1 MTLDAS
7 TIALI
12 TTLIQ
17 LAIKYVP
24 EMVEQGSLA
33 ISLLTKEESLTDDE
47 RATIEAASK
56 AAHEALQKRCDEQIA
71 AAEAAGVT
79 E

>member
-1 MTLDAS
+1 MTLDAA

-24 EMVEQGSLA
+24 EMVEQGQLA
-33 ISLLTKEESLTDDE
+33 ISLLTKEEALTDE
-47 RATIEAASK
+47 EKATVEAAST

-71 AAEAAGVT
+71 AAEAAGIT

>member
-1 MTLDAS
+1 MDAA

-17 LAIKYVP
+17 LAIKYAP
-24 EMVEQGSLA
+24 EMIEQGTLA
-33 ISLLTKEESLTDDE
+33 IKLLSKTEVLTDE
-47 RATIEAASK
+47 EKAQVLAASQS
-56 AAHEALQKRCDEQIA
+56 AHEALQKRCDEQLA
-71 AAEAAGVT
+71 SAEKAGIT

>member
-1 MTLDAS
+1 MDAA

-24 EMVEQGSLA
+24 EMIEQGQLA
-33 ISLLTKEESLTDDE
+33 ISLLTKEGKLTDAE
-47 RATIEAASK
+47 KMVINEASK
-56 AAHEALQKRCDEQIA
+56 AAHDALQKRCDEQL
-71 AAEAAGVT
+71 AEAKKLGIT
-79 E
+79 G

>member
-1 MTLDAS
+1 MTLDAT

-24 EMVEQGSLA
+24 EMIEQGQLA
-33 ISLLTKEESLTDDE
+33 ISLLTKEEALTDAE
-47 RATIEAASK
+47 KSTIEAAGK
-56 AAHEALQKRCDEQIA
+56 AAHEALQARCDEQIA
-71 AAEAAGVT
+71 AAEAAGIT

>member
-1 MTLDAS
+1 MDAA

-17 LAIKYVP
+17 LAMKYVP
-24 EMVEQGSLA
+24 EMVEQGALA
-33 ISLLTKEESLTDDE
+33 ISLLTKQETLTDE
-47 RATIEAASK
+47 EKATILAASEAAH
-56 AAHEALQKRCDEQIA
+56 AALQKRCDEQL
-71 AAEAAGVT
+71 AEAERLGIT

>member
-1 MTLDAS
+1 MDAS

-12 TTLIQ
+12 TALIQ

-33 ISLLTKEESLTDDE
+33 IKLLTKAEALSDDE
-47 RATIEAASK
+47 RAEIAAASA
-56 AAHEALQKRCDEQIA
+56 AAHAALQKRCDEQL
-71 AAEAAGVT
+71 AEAARLGIT

>member
-1 MTLDAS
+1 MDAA

-24 EMVEQGSLA
+24 EMIEQGTLA
-33 ISLLTKEESLTDDE
+33 INLLTKTESLTDE
-47 RATIEAASK
+47 EKATILAASTS
-56 AAHEALQKRCDEQIA
+56 AHEALQKRCDEQLS
-71 AAEAAGVT
+71 AAEAAGIT